1 MVSTVGA
8 RGLLHRAC
16 LLDGVATGLNRGISL
31 ARRRRGITGPRIA
44 DAAQV
49 AGVADD
55 PDTGHPRAS
64 MAVAD
69 ADADHDDIIAHLR
82 IIGQRQ
88 EVSRT
93 QDARSWL
100 RIDLSHNDVSVT
112 SSSERLSAT
121 NCAIWYSI
129 AAWFC
134 AVGGTI
140 VAARIRPLPV
150 AVVEQP
156 AGRLATPVRGA
167 TSTNGRGGCSYFHS

>member
-1 MVSTVGA
+1 
-8 RGLLHRAC
+8 
-16 LLDGVATGLNRGISL
+16 
-31 ARRRRGITGPRIA
+31 
-44 DAAQV
+44 
-49 AGVADD
+49 
-55 PDTGHPRAS
+55 

-69 ADADHDDIIAHLR
+69 ADADHDDITAHLR

-121 NCAIWYSI
+121 NCAISYSI

-140 VAARIRPLPV
+140 VAARIRPSSPIPQRWYSNPRGASL
-150 AVVEQP
+150 
-156 AGRLATPVRGA
+156 TPVRGA

>member
-16 LLDGVATGLNRGISL
+16 LLNGVATGLNRGISL

-69 ADADHDDIIAHLR
+69 ADADHDDIIDHLR

-88 EVSRT
+88 EASRT

-121 NCAIWYSI
+121 NCAISYSI
-129 AAWFC
+129 AAWARRDVDERPRRLLVLPFLGPKGRVRP
-134 AVGGTI
+134 AVGVQRSPAFGRT
-140 VAARIRPLPV
+140 APLP
-150 AVVEQP
+150 
-156 AGRLATPVRGA
+156 
-167 TSTNGRGGCSYFHS
+167 C

>member
-1 MVSTVGA
+1 
-8 RGLLHRAC
+8 
-16 LLDGVATGLNRGISL
+16 
-31 ARRRRGITGPRIA
+31 
-44 DAAQV
+44 
-49 AGVADD
+49 
-55 PDTGHPRAS
+55 

-140 VAARIRPLPV
+140 VAARSGGTATRRAPRYAGARRDVDERPRRLLVLPFLGPKGRVRPAVGVQRSPAFGRTAPLP
-150 AVVEQP
+150 
-156 AGRLATPVRGA
+156 
-167 TSTNGRGGCSYFHS
+167 C

>member
-8 RGLLHRAC
+8 RGLLHHAC

-31 ARRRRGITGPRIA
+31 ARRRPGITGPRIA

-69 ADADHDDIIAHLR
+69 HDDITAHLR

-93 QDARSWL
+93 QGRRRRS
-100 RIDLSHNDVSVT
+100 RS
-112 SSSERLSAT
+112 
-121 NCAIWYSI
+121 
-129 AAWFC
+129 
-134 AVGGTI
+134 GGT
-140 VAARIRPLPV
+140 
-150 AVVEQP
+150 
-156 AGRLATPVRGA
+156 ATRGA
-167 TSTNGRGGCSYFHS
+167 PR